1 MAWYEKGSLLDKLIT
16 SIDKWAGNNQQETID
31 YNKMTKA
38 KLEEYGR
45 TIGIELDRRKTK
57 ANMIKDLYEFNGE

>member
-1 MAWYEKGSLLDKLIT
+1 MAWYEKGSLLDKLVT

-57 ANMIKDLYEFNGE
+57 ANMIKDLNDFTGD

>member
-1 MAWYEKGSLLDKLIT
+1 MAWYQKGSLLDKLIT
-16 SIDKWAGNNQQETID
+16 SIDKWAGNNPKETVD

-38 KLEEYGR
+38 ELEEYGR

-57 ANMIKDLYEFNGE
+57 ANMIKDLNDFTGD

>member
-1 MAWYEKGSLLDKLIT
+1 MAWYQEGSLLDKFIK
-16 SIDKWAGNNQQETID
+16 SIDKWAGNNPQETVD
-31 YNKMTKA
+31 YNKMTKVE
-38 KLEEYGR
+38 LEEYGR